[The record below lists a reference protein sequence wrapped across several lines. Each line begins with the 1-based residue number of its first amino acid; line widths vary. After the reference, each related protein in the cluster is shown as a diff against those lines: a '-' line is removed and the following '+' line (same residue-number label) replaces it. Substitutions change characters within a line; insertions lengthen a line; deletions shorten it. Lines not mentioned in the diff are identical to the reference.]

1 MHVQLSPEQILSSD
15 KVSPA
20 LQLPI
25 SVLLFRASLLDED
38 EDGEEDSDC
47 PTPVELLL
55 MFSSSADKVVSS
67 SELISSILPSS
78 QLLLVL
84 SFPCLLGEEEDDHP
98 IPEESLL
105 LSCSVVDVFDPS
117 SELLSSRVPVI
128 SSELPLVLP
137 LLDEVESS
145 SELLSSSPLLLL
157 FSRSSSEVL
166 SSFLL
171 GISLSAELPR
181 FGDCDTGCLKV
192 NVSIFSNIVEYL
204 ICDFV

>member
-25 SVLLFRASLLDED
+25 SVLLFRPSLLDED
-38 EDGEEDSDC
+38 KDGEEDGDC
-47 PTPVELLL
+47 PTPAELLL
-55 MFSSSADKVVSS
+55 LLSSLADEVDLS
-67 SELISSILPSS
+67 SELLSSILPSS

-105 LSCSVVDVFDPS
+105 LSCSVVDVSDPS